1 MAKEIKHRVAVRA
14 TPARVYAALMDE
26 KSTRSLRVSKRGST
40 AAWAGCL
47 RAMARIS
54 TGSRWNCSRA
64 THRAG
69 VAVAELPK
77 GTYSI
82 VAFRLS
88 KAAGGRTALRFSQ
101 VGVPANDYRDKNK
114 GWRTHYWE
122 PLNDT
127 WKTTPA
133 EEGAGYPLAR
143 TFDGREPIP

>member
-26 KSTRSLRVSKRGST
+26 KKHAQFTGEQ
-40 AAWAGCL
+40 
-47 RAMARIS
+47 ARIARRVGGMF
-54 TGSRWNCSRA
+54 TCYGTYINGITLELQPGKLIVQAWRSRNW
-64 THRAG
+64 
-69 VAVAELPK
+69 PK

-122 PLNDT
+122 PLKRYLEDN
-127 WKTTPA
+127 
-133 EEGAGYPLAR
+133 AG
-143 TFDGREPIP
+143 